1 MSARVRTNASISLH
15 NLFLQA
21 LFNLHF
27 EVHHI
32 LVVIMEKNIILN
44 LNWNLQIFSKYFS
57 YENTYLPLCCS
68 LNIFCTVYHIR
79 LTDILQ
85 YKE

>member
-1 MSARVRTNASISLH
+1 MLARVRTNAFISLH
-15 NLFLQA
+15 NLFLQT

-44 LNWNLQIFSKYFS
+44 QNWNLQIFSKHFS
-57 YENTYLPLCCS
+57 YENTYLPLCSS
-68 LNIFCTVYHIR
+68 LNR
-79 LTDILQ
+79 LCNKRNWQ
-85 YKE
+85 QSK

>member
-44 LNWNLQIFSKYFS
+44 LN
-57 YENTYLPLCCS
+57 
-68 LNIFCTVYHIR
+68 
-79 LTDILQ
+79 
-85 YKE
+85 

>member
-1 MSARVRTNASISLH
+1 MHLIWQPCNAGFRLQYYHTIFKTVHMSARVRTNASISLH

-44 LNWNLQIFSKYFS
+44 LN
-57 YENTYLPLCCS
+57 
-68 LNIFCTVYHIR
+68 
-79 LTDILQ
+79 
-85 YKE
+85 